1 MKNYLGFLAMFIW
14 TLFAGLSLYFSGIF
28 SLHTN
33 IAWAILIATI
43 LLIVHVINLVLYF
56 KITGNT
62 PYKWKVGR

>member
-1 MKNYLGFLAMFIW
+1 MKNYLGLLAMFIW
-14 TLFAGLSLYFSGIF
+14 TLFAGVSLYFSGIL

-33 IAWAILIATI
+33 IGCAILIATI

>member
-1 MKNYLGFLAMFIW
+1 MKNYLGFLAIFIW
-14 TLFAGLSLYFSGIF
+14 TLFAGVSLYYCGIV
-28 SLHTN
+28 SLQTN
-33 IAWAILIATI
+33 IGWAILIATI

>member
-14 TLFAGLSLYFSGIF
+14 TLFAGLSLYFSGTF

-56 KITGNT
+56 KITGDT

>member
-14 TLFAGLSLYFSGIF
+14 TLFAGVFLYFSGIF

-56 KITGNT
+56 KITGDT

>member
-14 TLFAGLSLYFSGIF
+14 TLFVGLSLYFSGIF

-56 KITGNT
+56 KITGDT

>member
-14 TLFAGLSLYFSGIF
+14 TLFAGVSLYFSGILG
-28 SLHTN
+28 LHTN
-33 IAWAILIATI
+33 IGWAILIATI